1 MRFPRMSVVTGAVA
15 LAVLAAA
22 CGGGDEGGAPSG
34 SSGGGGT
41 GAQFTGRAPQATP
54 TLAAAQAEATQK
66 SVIQYQGGYG
76 GSSQTEPLTT
86 TEAADAIGKT
96 GTVCGLVVSSFHDP
110 DHPYQI
116 TVLSFENTEDPVFF
130 VYFWND
136 PLRIGTWPDK
146 ADRSIDL
153 TSYFNDRKLCVDGR
167 IEHYKGKP
175 AINANYWH
183 QYEFQEE

>member
-1 MRFPRMSVVTGAVA
+1 MRFPRMSVVAGAVA

-54 TLAAAQAEATQK
+54 TLGAAQAEATQA

-76 GSSQTEPLTT
+76 GSSQTEPLTAA
-86 TEAADAIGKT
+86 EAADSIGKT
-96 GTVCGLVVSSFHDP
+96 GTVCGLVVSSEHEP

-116 TVLSFENTEDPVFF
+116 TRLNFDNAQAPAFY

-167 IEHYKGKP
+167 IELYRGKP

-183 QYEFQEE
+183 QYEFQDE